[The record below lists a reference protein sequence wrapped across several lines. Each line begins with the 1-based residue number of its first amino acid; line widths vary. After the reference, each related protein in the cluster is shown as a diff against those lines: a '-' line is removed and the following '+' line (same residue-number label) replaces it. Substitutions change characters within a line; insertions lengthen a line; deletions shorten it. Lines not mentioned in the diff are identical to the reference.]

1 MSSET
6 VGNLKEV
13 IDFVCEMKDR
23 SVTSLTEYTKKTLI
37 SSRAYIEDSIV
48 REDGMLPIMKFVNHL
63 LGGFVFTAVG
73 LSNMV
78 AGGRT
83 VRDMAAMIS
92 TEDFHQFLD
101 VIKEKFGDKNVKV
114 IAGMEDVIQIARDVK
129 DNLEDDDTE
138 KGSDKGNSAKETEL
152 EQALFTGRLVEVK
165 IADGKGGSVP
175 LYFYVQLAP
184 FTTPTNVLEEFISK
198 NFPPSM
204 SSRWAKFKA
213 GEISFWKDFI
223 FESDLVAKRAKALK
237 ADKEGIL
244 REMEDRKKTQIT
256 KAAAAMAPIA
266 KRNHNSA
273 SSIIVISRRTIDR
286 IMKDEGLDYRR
297 YDTRQKIMSG
307 CMAMMLVVFDP
318 NYETV
323 DIYFNGL
330 QNPGKYSV
338 EQIKESVGKGSKDT
352 VDMKT
357 LMTMF
362 TAGQAPRF

>member
-1 MSSET
+1 M
-6 VGNLKEV
+6 
-13 IDFVCEMKDR
+13 
-23 SVTSLTEYTKKTLI
+23 
-37 SSRAYIEDSIV
+37 
-48 REDGMLPIMKFVNHL
+48 
-63 LGGFVFTAVG
+63 
-73 LSNMV
+73 
-78 AGGRT
+78 
-83 VRDMAAMIS
+83 
-92 TEDFHQFLD
+92 
-101 VIKEKFGDKNVKV
+101 
-114 IAGMEDVIQIARDVK
+114 
-129 DNLEDDDTE
+129 
-138 KGSDKGNSAKETEL
+138 
-152 EQALFTGRLVEVK
+152 K

-256 KAAAAMAPIA
+256 KAAAAMVPIA